1 MSAVQ
6 DPVDALIQEALDASG
21 ASSSAITARFHG
33 FDVDDGPLIVDVPGL
48 PGEIVRART
57 TVPLR
62 RAHIAASVVVLFE
75 DGNRRRPIII
85 GVVQQARV
93 GESQSSTAAPTL
105 SVQADGERLVIAAEQ
120 EIVLRCGAASVTLT
134 RAGKVLIKGAYVLSS
149 STGYNKIKGA
159 AVDIN

>member
-6 DPVDALIQEALDASG
+6 DPVDTLIQEALDARG
-21 ASSSAITARFHG
+21 ASSALITARFHG

-48 PGEIVRART
+48 PGEIVKART

-62 RAHIAASVVVLFE
+62 RAHVDASVVVLFE
-75 DGNRRRPIII
+75 GGDRRRPIII
-85 GVVQQARV
+85 GVVHGTRAGEGEPGTPAR
-93 GESQSSTAAPTL
+93 SL
-105 SVQADGERLVIAAEQ
+105 SVQADGERLVISAEQ

-134 RAGKVLIKGAYVLSS
+134 RAGKVLIKGSYVLSS

>member
-1 MSAVQ
+1 
-6 DPVDALIQEALDASG
+6 
-21 ASSSAITARFHG
+21 
-33 FDVDDGPLIVDVPGL
+33 
-48 PGEIVRART
+48 
-57 TVPLR
+57 
-62 RAHIAASVVVLFE
+62 
-75 DGNRRRPIII
+75 
-85 GVVQQARV
+85 V